1 MQLFEYIDVLKQPY
15 DIFYTDSVHSPLHWH
30 YYSEILYMIKGAVT
44 VNCSHKSAVI
54 RQGDLCYIYPRQLHE
69 VTRAEEGKGVE
80 TAGAIDGGCAE
91 AEYAVIK
98 FNLHT
103 MHIPPAYLPGF
114 YDLFL
119 GRTKEDSSCM
129 IVTGEALS
137 GMHIAALIDD
147 TVREYADKREFYSLQ
162 IQANLYTLL
171 TTLARKT
178 QKSGYSSRKRQ
189 VDAGFSFGHILEYI
203 DAHSGEPLEV
213 RELAQICHMSY
224 SHFAKLFREN
234 YGCSCKEY
242 ITLIRLGKAREL
254 LMHTDYD
261 LNYIAQETGFFDCS
275 HFIRTYKKWRGITPK
290 QERLNAA
297 ITMP

>member
-44 VNCSHKSAVI
+44 VNCNHKSRVI

-69 VTRAEEGKGVE
+69 VTPARAEEGEG
-80 TAGAIDGGCAE
+80 TAGEADDGCAD

-98 FNLHT
+98 FNLHG
-103 MHIPPAYLPGF
+103 MHIPPAYLPRF

-119 GRTKEDSSCM
+119 GRTKEETSCM
-129 IVTGEALS
+129 IVTGEDWS
-137 GMHIAALIDD
+137 GIHITELIDNI
-147 TVREYADKREFYSLQ
+147 VKEYADKREFYSLQ
-162 IQANLYTLL
+162 IQANLCTLL

-178 QKSGYSSRKRQ
+178 QESGHSFRERQ

-203 DAHSGEPLEV
+203 DAHSGESLEI
-213 RELAQICHMSY
+213 RELASVCHMSY
-224 SHFAKLFREN
+224 SHFAKRFREN

-242 ITLIRLGKAREL
+242 ITLIRLGKAQDL
-254 LMHTDYD
+254 LLHTDYD

-275 HFIRTYKKWRGITPK
+275 HFIRTYKKWKGITPK
-290 QERLNAA
+290 QERMRMKENS
-297 ITMP
+297 